1 MTRHEWQQMNRDCQ
15 PVSSHT
21 TNLAKRRNAGEGMLD
36 MSHTGT
42 VAGFAFFGAVIR
54 IAIKGIYR
62 NPMLAVI
69 SMIVSVGLS
78 VTISPIILHYLELSN
93 VPVNV
98 QGGVYSIVAVI
109 GTDIVERIDRARFA
123 VKIGG
128 VELESKENEK

>member
-1 MTRHEWQQMNRDCQ
+1 
-15 PVSSHT
+15 
-21 TNLAKRRNAGEGMLD
+21 MLD

-62 NPMLAVI
+62 SPMLAVI